1 MTKESKSLMVLSKSK
16 PIGGVES
23 VALYPADAVVAALF
37 SSEGCEVELSGVA
50 VEVPLLEDSSYYTE
64 SSETTHGVTRIS
76 HLLHLVADINDAS
89 EWLTDEFLERASFEG
104 FVAVISLCS
113 GRRLLA
119 GYSAL
124 FINEQPIRLESLT
137 STSGNSLHDIPSV
150 TLRLIAHDTAFSP
163 NIL

>member
-1 MTKESKSLMVLSKSK
+1 MVLSRSK

-37 SSEGCEVELSGVA
+37 SSEGCEVELSGIA

-64 SSETTHGVTRIS
+64 STETIHGVARIS
-76 HLLHLVADINDAS
+76 HLLHLVADRNDAT
-89 EWLTDEFLERASFEG
+89 EWLTEEFLEKASFEG
-104 FVAVISLCS
+104 FIAVISLCS
-113 GRRLLA
+113 GRQLLA

-124 FINEQPIRLESLT
+124 LENEQPLRLETLT
-137 STSGNSLHDIPSV
+137 SASGSNPHDIPSV

>member
-1 MTKESKSLMVLSKSK
+1 MLQSRSK

-23 VALYPADAVVAALF
+23 VALYPADAVVAVLF

-64 SSETTHGVTRIS
+64 NSETIHGATRIT
-76 HLLHLVADINDAS
+76 HLLHIVADRNDAT
-89 EWLTDEFLERASFEG
+89 EWLTDEFIEKASFEG

-124 FINEQPIRLESLT
+124 FESEQPLKLESLS
-137 STSGNSLHDIPSV
+137 STSGSGPHDVPSV
-150 TLRLIAHDTAFSP
+150 TLRLTAHDTAFST

>member
-1 MTKESKSLMVLSKSK
+1 MRLSRSK
-16 PIGGVES
+16 PIGGVEG
-23 VALYPADAVVAALF
+23 VALYPADAVTSALF

-50 VEVPLLEDSSYYTE
+50 VEVPLLDDSSYYTE
-64 SSETTHGVTRIS
+64 TSKTTNGVTRIS
-76 HLLHLVADINDAS
+76 HLLHLVADRNDAT
-89 EWLTDEFLERASFEG
+89 EWLTEEFIERAYFEG

-113 GRRLLA
+113 GRQLLA

-124 FINEQPIRLESLT
+124 FENEQPLRLESLT
-137 STSGNSLHDIPSV
+137 HSSGSGPHEVPSV